1 MSGGA
6 GYRRSTP
13 SERSDLKRIGPG
25 TRFKRAKKYFKYATL
40 TVAALLALAIVWD
53 VASYDADAWLS
64 DYARLKR
71 DMAQGYANLD
81 WMVDKRG
88 IDLAALDRRTT
99 DALRNAHS
107 NVRAFVALRGF
118 LRGFG
123 DPHLRM
129 KPGERPAPMQAI
141 AGTHAAEEIDP
152 PAGTDCAAA
161 GYEEGDHSFR
171 FPFAKIPGWKR
182 MRDGDFPSG
191 TAGDTGVLRIAQF
204 GEDQYLSACQAVFEP
219 GIGRY
224 ALKLAVRARQQA
236 QLREAVA
243 ELRKHGVRRLLVD
256 VSGNGGGTEWVSE
269 VVALMTDREL
279 HRRGALRTAPACD
292 RSAVW
297 RGTPAPCPVFA
308 GTSADRI
315 ALQGTGEWHGPLLI
329 LADRSTGSAA
339 EDFVAWLQQNKVA
352 TVLGEKTAGAG
363 CGYVDGGNPTRLDV
377 VPVDVW
383 MPNCARFL
391 EDGTNE
397 IEGIAPNIAL
407 PMADSDSDAQALALD
422 AALARD

>member
-1 MSGGA
+1 MPA
-6 GYRRSTP
+6 IVARTP
-13 SERSDLKRIGPG
+13 PERSGVEKTIGPG
-25 TRFKRAKKYFKYATL
+25 TRFKRAKKYFKYAAL
-40 TVAALLALAIVWD
+40 SVVALFALAVGWD
-53 VASYDADAWLS
+53 VTSYDADAWLA

-88 IDLAALDRRTT
+88 ADLPALDRRTT
-99 DALRNAHS
+99 EALRNAHS

-118 LRGFG
+118 VRGFG

-129 KPGERPAPMQAI
+129 KPGERPAPATADAVGAQD
-141 AGTHAAEEIDP
+141 IDP
-152 PAGTDCAAA
+152 PAGSDCAAA
-161 GYEEGDHSFR
+161 GYEEGDHAFR
-171 FPFAKIPGWKR
+171 FPFARISDWR
-182 MRDGDFPSG
+182 LLRDGDFPIG
-191 TAGDTGVLRIAQF
+191 TVGDTGVLRIAQF

-219 GIGRY
+219 GIGQY

-236 QLREAVA
+236 QLREAIA
-243 ELRKHGVRRLLVD
+243 ELRKNGSRRLLVD

-279 HRRGALRTAPACD
+279 ARRGALRTGPVCD
-292 RSAVW
+292 RGAVW
-297 RGTPAPCPVFA
+297 RGVPAPCPVFA
-308 GTSADRI
+308 ETSADRI
-315 ALQGTGEWHGPLLI
+315 ALQGTGEWRGPLLI
-329 LADRSTGSAA
+329 LADRGTGSAA

-363 CGYVDGGNPTRLDV
+363 CGYVDGGSPTRLSV

-383 MPNCARFL
+383 MPNCARLL

-397 IEGIAPNIAL
+397 IEGIAPDVAL
-407 PMADSDSDAQALALD
+407 PLTVSDPDALAKALE
-422 AALARD
+422 AALVR

>member
-1 MSGGA
+1 M
-6 GYRRSTP
+6 
-13 SERSDLKRIGPG
+13 KRIGPG
-25 TRFKRAKKYFKYATL
+25 TRLKRAKKYFKYATL
-40 TVAALLALAIVWD
+40 TVAAMLALAIVWD
-53 VASYDADAWLS
+53 VASYDADAWLA

-81 WMVDKRG
+81 WMADRRG
-88 IDLAALDRRTT
+88 VDLAALDRRTT
-99 DALRNAHS
+99 DDLRNAHS

-118 LRGFG
+118 VRGFG

-129 KPGERPAPMQAI
+129 RPGERPAPTQRIGSAS
-141 AGTHAAEEIDP
+141 AVEEIDP
-152 PAGTDCAAA
+152 PAGADCAAA

-171 FPFAKIPGWKR
+171 FPFAKIPGWR
-182 MRDGDFPSG
+182 QMRGGDFPSG
-191 TAGDTGVLRIAQF
+191 TLGDTGVLRIAQF

-224 ALKLAVRARQQA
+224 TLKLAVRARQQA
-236 QLREAVA
+236 QLREAIA
-243 ELRKHGVRRLLVD
+243 ELRKHGARRLLVD

-269 VVALMTDREL
+269 VVALTTDREL
-279 HRRGALRTAPACD
+279 HRRGALRTGPACD

-297 RGTPAPCPVFA
+297 QGAPAPCPVFA
-308 GTSADRI
+308 ETSVDRI
-315 ALQGTGEWHGPLLI
+315 ALQGTGEWRGPLLI
-329 LADRSTGSAA
+329 LADRGTGSAA
-339 EDFVAWLQQNKVA
+339 EDFVAWLQQNKIA

-363 CGYVDGGNPTRLDV
+363 CGYVDGGHPTRLSMA
-377 VPVDVW
+377 PVDVW

-407 PMADSDSDAQALALD
+407 PMADSDSDAQALALKV
-422 AALARD
+422 ALARD